1 LSRRGRDNRVAVVIP
16 ARYGATRLPG
26 KPLAEIDGRPMIWY
40 VWDKAKRAKIPSRV
54 VVATDDER
62 IASAVRGF
70 GGEAVMTSADCASG
84 TDRVAEAARGMDEG
98 IFINLQGDEPLMDPS
113 VIDAVASP
121 LVSDPDISMST
132 AALPGVDPEEYRRPS
147 VVKVVIDAKGDALYF
162 SRAPIPH
169 YRDASPQDMGAGPR
183 ETGACAGRFRKH
195 LGIYG
200 YRREILFRVAALPP
214 SPLEEAERLEQ
225 LRALQAGYR
234 IRVVDVGHDSVGV
247 DTPEDLKAVEDRLCG
262 PKRR

>member
-1 LSRRGRDNRVAVVIP
+1 MSPGRTGDSRVAVVIP

-40 VWDKAKRAKIPSRV
+40 VWDKARRAKVPSRV

-70 GGEAVMTSADCASG
+70 GGEAVLTSADCASG

-98 IFINLQGDEPLMDPS
+98 IVINLQGDEPLMDPS

-121 LVSDPDISMST
+121 LLSDPEVSMST
-132 AALPGVDPEEYRRPS
+132 AALPGDDPGEFARPS

-169 YRDASPQDMGAGPR
+169 YRD
-183 ETGACAGRFRKH
+183 TGTGRYRKH

-200 YRREILFRVAALPP
+200 YRREFLFRVAALAP

-225 LRALQAGYR
+225 LRVLQAGYR

-247 DTPEDLKAVEDRLCG
+247 DTPEDLKAVEERLCG

>member
-1 LSRRGRDNRVAVVIP
+1 MSPAGSGGRVAVVIP
-16 ARYGATRLPG
+16 SRYGATRLPG

-40 VWDKAKRAKIPSRV
+40 VWDKARRAKIPSRV

-62 IASAVRGF
+62 IASVVRGF
-70 GGEAVMTSADCASG
+70 GGEAVMTSPDCASG

-113 VIDAVASP
+113 VIDAVAMP
-121 LVSDPDISMST
+121 LVTDPDVLMST
-132 AALPGVDPEEYRRPS
+132 AALPGDDPAEYARPS
-147 VVKVVIDAKGDALYF
+147 VVKVVTDAKGDALYF

-169 YRDASPQDMGAGPR
+169 YR
-183 ETGACAGRFRKH
+183 ETGAGRYRKH

-200 YRREILFRVAALPP
+200 YRREFLFRVAALSP

-225 LRALQAGYR
+225 LRVLQAGYR
-234 IRVVDVGHDSVGV
+234 IRVVDVEYDSVGV
-247 DTPEDLKAVEDRLCG
+247 DTPEDLKAVEERLCG

>member
-1 LSRRGRDNRVAVVIP
+1 
-16 ARYGATRLPG
+16 
-26 KPLAEIDGRPMIWY
+26 MIWY
-40 VWDKAKRAKIPSRV
+40 VWDKARRAKVPSRV
-54 VVATDDER
+54 LVATDDER
-62 IASAVRGF
+62 IAAAVRGF
-70 GGEAVMTSADCASG
+70 GGEAVLTSPDCASG

-98 IFINLQGDEPLMDPS
+98 IIINLQGDEPLMDPS

-121 LVSDPDISMST
+121 LLSDPDVSMST
-132 AALPGVDPEEYRRPS
+132 AALPGDDPGEFARPS

-169 YRDASPQDMGAGPR
+169 YRDNGP
-183 ETGACAGRFRKH
+183 GRFRKH

-200 YRREILFRVAALPP
+200 YRREFLFRVAALAP

-225 LRALQAGYR
+225 LRVLQAGYR

-247 DTPEDLKAVEDRLCG
+247 DTPEDLKAVEERLCG
-262 PKRR
+262 PKSR

>member
-1 LSRRGRDNRVAVVIP
+1 VSAPHPGTGVAVVIP

-40 VWDKAKRAKIPSRV
+40 VWDSARRAELPTRV

-62 IASAVRGF
+62 IASAVREF
-70 GGEAVMTSADCASG
+70 GGEAVLTSPRCASG
-84 TDRVAEAARGMDEG
+84 TDRVAEAARGMGEG
-98 IFINLQGDEPLMDPS
+98 IFINLQGDEPLMHPS
-113 VIDAVASP
+113 VLDAVAAP
-121 LVSDPDISMST
+121 LVADPGVLMST
-132 AALPGVDPEEYRRPS
+132 AALPQDDPGDFARPS
-147 VVKVVIDAKGDALYF
+147 VVKVVVDAHGDALYF

-169 YRDASPQDMGAGPR
+169 YRDSG
-183 ETGACAGRFRKH
+183 TGRYRKH

-200 YRREILFRVAALPP
+200 YRRDFLFRVAGMPP

-225 LRALQAGYR
+225 LRVLQAGYR
-234 IRVVDVGHDSVGV
+234 IRVVDVGYDSVGV
-247 DTPEDLKAVEDRLCG
+247 DTPEDLKAVEERLCG